1 MTRYRYFCWAAIALA
16 TVVLGACDNSSQ
28 QGSAP
33 AAPATSAQ
41 TSAPPAP
48 QAAAP
53 EAKQSAPAAGE
64 TSGTPA
70 PTQVAEAPAA
80 SAATEPAAA
89 GAGEAGTPPTYEV
102 KCPEGATSA
111 TQCEVD
117 KDTYIGWRT
126 YQANC
131 FVCHGAD
138 GMGTTIAPNLMDRF
152 KDRVDYARFKYV
164 VTNGFTGQVGAM
176 PAWKDNPNVMPN
188 IDNLYRYLKARTD
201 GVLPPGRPKRM
212 Q

>member
-1 MTRYRYFCWAAIALA
+1 MTRHHLFYCAAVAVAASALA
-16 TVVLGACDNSSQ
+16 GCGKSSDHDSATAASTSAAQTSTPAATQAAPAPAGSSGAAQPMQVAETSSGAATPG
-28 QGSAP
+28 QGSA
-33 AAPATSAQ
+33 
-41 TSAPPAP
+41 
-48 QAAAP
+48 
-53 EAKQSAPAAGE
+53 
-64 TSGTPA
+64 
-70 PTQVAEAPAA
+70 A
-80 SAATEPAAA
+80 SADA
-89 GAGEAGTPPTYEV
+89 GKAPTYEV

-111 TQCEVD
+111 TQCEVG

-138 GMGTTIAPNLMDRF
+138 GRGTTIAPNLMDRF
-152 KDRVDYARFKYV
+152 KDHVDYARFKYV
-164 VTNGFTGQVGAM
+164 ITNGFTGQVGAM

-188 IDNLYRYLKARTD
+188 VDNLYRYLKARTD